1 MPRYIPED
9 SLQSPRFTG
18 PSTFARL
25 PYVRTLEEV
34 DVAIVGVPFDTG
46 VTYRVGGRFGPNAV
60 RAASVMLR
68 PYNANLDVKPFEI
81 LSCVDYG
88 DVAIVPGY
96 TERSYE
102 AIEAAVAPIVEAG
115 VVPLLIGGDHA
126 CTLPH
131 LRATRSRGPVA
142 VIDFDSHT
150 DAWDS
155 YFGEKYNHGTWMR
168 RAIEEGLVDVAH
180 SIEVG
185 LRGSL
190 YGAEDWTG
198 LRSELGLDYLTTED
212 VFALGP
218 GGGRRPHPR
227 AGGGSAGLHQL
238 RHRRGGPGLSRPG
251 TGTPE
256 AGGPSAHDMLVVLRG
271 LTGIDFVGFDV
282 VEVIPAYD
290 PGRPDRHAGREPGL
304 RDALA
309 GRAAARRRAEAD
321 ARRAH
326 ARLAQ
331 PDAARLL
338 RGRPACARRP
348 ASRSTS
354 TPRARSSSTTPRPP
368 AGWTSCRH
376 QAYGPR
382 TGVPR
387 ILRVLDR
394 QGIRATFFVPG
405 YTAERWPD
413 VVRAIRDAGHE
424 IGHHGY
430 LHEGARSAPD
440 AETEERR
447 LLRGLRGARR
457 GRRRAAGRLSSARCG
472 SSPTG
477 SRPCWPGTASCTT
490 AA

>member
-1 MPRYIPED
+1 MPRYVPED

-18 PSTFARL
+18 PATFARL
-25 PYVRTLEEV
+25 PYVRTLEDV

-68 PYNANLDVKPFEI
+68 PFNPNLGISPFEV

-96 TERSYE
+96 TERSYA
-102 AIEAAVAPIVEAG
+102 AIEAAVAPIVEAA
-115 VVPLLIGGDHA
+115 VVPLLVGGDHA

-168 RAIEEGLVDVAH
+168 RAIEEGLVDVGR

-198 LRSELGLDYLTTED
+198 LRSELGLEYLTTEQVLTMGPAAVASAIRERVGDRPAFISFDID
-212 VFALGP
+212 VVDPAFA
-218 GGGRRPHPR
+218 
-227 AGGGSAGLHQL
+227 
-238 RHRRGGPGLSRPG
+238 PG

-256 AGGPSAHDMLVVLRG
+256 PGGLSAHDALSIVRG

-290 PGRPDRHAGREPGL
+290 PAAVTATLAANLAYEMVSLVAL
-304 RDALA
+304 R
-309 GRAAARRRAEAD
+309 RRRA
-321 ARRAH
+321 
-326 ARLAQ
+326 
-331 PDAARLL
+331 
-338 RGRPACARRP
+338 
-348 ASRSTS
+348 
-354 TPRARSSSTTPRPP
+354 
-368 AGWTSCRH
+368 
-376 QAYGPR
+376 
-382 TGVPR
+382 
-387 ILRVLDR
+387 
-394 QGIRATFFVPG
+394 
-405 YTAERWPD
+405 
-413 VVRAIRDAGHE
+413 
-424 IGHHGY
+424 
-430 LHEGARSAPD
+430 
-440 AETEERR
+440 
-447 LLRGLRGARR
+447 
-457 GRRRAAGRLSSARCG
+457 
-472 SSPTG
+472 
-477 SRPCWPGTASCTT
+477 
-490 AA
+490 

>member
-1 MPRYIPED
+1 VPRYVPED

-18 PSTFARL
+18 PATFARL
-25 PYVRTLEEV
+25 PYVRTLEDV

-68 PYNANLDVKPFEI
+68 PFNPNLGISPFEV

-96 TERSYE
+96 TERSYA
-102 AIEAAVAPIVEAG
+102 AIEAAVAPIVEAA
-115 VVPLLIGGDHA
+115 VVPLLVGGDHA

-168 RAIEEGLVDVAH
+168 RAIEEGLVDVGR

-198 LRSELGLDYLTTED
+198 LRSELGLEYLTTEQVLTMGPAAVAGAIRERVGDRPAFISFDID
-212 VFALGP
+212 VVDPAFA
-218 GGGRRPHPR
+218 
-227 AGGGSAGLHQL
+227 
-238 RHRRGGPGLSRPG
+238 PG

-256 AGGPSAHDMLVVLRG
+256 PGGLSAHDALSIVRG

-290 PGRPDRHAGREPGL
+290 PAAVTATLAANLAYEMVSLVAL
-304 RDALA
+304 R
-309 GRAAARRRAEAD
+309 RRRA
-321 ARRAH
+321 
-326 ARLAQ
+326 
-331 PDAARLL
+331 
-338 RGRPACARRP
+338 
-348 ASRSTS
+348 
-354 TPRARSSSTTPRPP
+354 
-368 AGWTSCRH
+368 
-376 QAYGPR
+376 
-382 TGVPR
+382 
-387 ILRVLDR
+387 
-394 QGIRATFFVPG
+394 
-405 YTAERWPD
+405 
-413 VVRAIRDAGHE
+413 
-424 IGHHGY
+424 
-430 LHEGARSAPD
+430 
-440 AETEERR
+440 
-447 LLRGLRGARR
+447 
-457 GRRRAAGRLSSARCG
+457 
-472 SSPTG
+472 
-477 SRPCWPGTASCTT
+477 
-490 AA
+490 

>member
-1 MPRYIPED
+1 VPRYVPED

-25 PYVRTLEEV
+25 PHVRTLDEV

-68 PYNANLDVKPFEI
+68 PYNANLDVKPFDI

-96 TERSYE
+96 TERSYA

-115 VVPLLIGGDHA
+115 VIPLLIGGDHA

-168 RAIEEGLVDVAH
+168 RAIEEGLVDVDH

-198 LRSELGLDYLTTED
+198 LRDELGLEYLTTED
-212 VFALGP
+212 VFRLGP
-218 GGGRRPHPR
+218 EAVAAAIRERVGDQPAFISFDIDVVDPAH
-227 AGGGSAGLHQL
+227 A
-238 RHRRGGPGLSRPG
+238 PG

-256 AGGPSAHDMLVVLRG
+256 AGGPSARDMLAILRG

-290 PGRPDRHAGREPGL
+290 PAGQTATVAANLAYEMLSLVAL
-304 RDALA
+304 RRVGGS
-309 GRAAARRRAEAD
+309 GRAA
-321 ARRAH
+321 
-326 ARLAQ
+326 
-331 PDAARLL
+331 
-338 RGRPACARRP
+338 G
-348 ASRSTS
+348 
-354 TPRARSSSTTPRPP
+354 
-368 AGWTSCRH
+368 
-376 QAYGPR
+376 
-382 TGVPR
+382 
-387 ILRVLDR
+387 
-394 QGIRATFFVPG
+394 
-405 YTAERWPD
+405 
-413 VVRAIRDAGHE
+413 
-424 IGHHGY
+424 
-430 LHEGARSAPD
+430 
-440 AETEERR
+440 
-447 LLRGLRGARR
+447 
-457 GRRRAAGRLSSARCG
+457 
-472 SSPTG
+472 
-477 SRPCWPGTASCTT
+477 
-490 AA
+490 